1 MKEKIKELLSFA
13 AGAWR
18 GGMRGKIGLLMA
30 LFALF
35 AFGRMFVG
43 TTSVQ
48 GFIAGNFRLAR
59 EQKQLAAEQ
68 AKLAEMTEHVRLIQ
82 DRSPDFIEE
91 LAQKHL
97 NLGDPNLRILK
108 Q

>member
-1 MKEKIKELLSFA
+1 MKEKIKSLLLFA
-13 AGAWR
+13 GEAWR
-18 GGMRGKIGLLMA
+18 GSMRGKIGLLMV

-48 GFIAGNFRLAR
+48 GFVQGTFRLASER
-59 EQKQLAAEQ
+59 RQLTAEQ
-68 AKLAEMTEHVRLIQ
+68 ARLAAVDEHIRLIQ
-82 DRSPDFIEE
+82 TRSPDFIEE

-97 NLGDPNLRILK
+97 NMGDPNLRILR
-108 Q
+108 